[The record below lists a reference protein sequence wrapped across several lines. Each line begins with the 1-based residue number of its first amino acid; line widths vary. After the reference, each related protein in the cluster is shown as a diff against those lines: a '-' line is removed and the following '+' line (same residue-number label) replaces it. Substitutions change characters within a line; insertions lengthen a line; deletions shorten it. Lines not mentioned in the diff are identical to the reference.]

1 MAPVRHPHR
10 TGIWRRQGQLHP
22 DALRT
27 RRRLLGPLHSTAPPA
42 VLPADARGR
51 SESIVPRCRR
61 GVPHARVASFLSR
74 LDRRDARS
82 DLRGNRRDTACCNEQ
97 SAPAARCRRVDLMA
111 LEITSNSYKPSSPG
125 PRRLPKNGSGLR
137 TIIIGAGAAGR
148 ILARDLKR
156 TPEYGLLPIG
166 FLDDDPTNKGVTGL
180 PVLGRTGDLVMIAAS
195 HAADVAIVAIPSL
208 APGDVRRL
216 AESAST
222 AGVSVRYLP
231 SFGAALERDAR
242 ISDLRRLRVDRL
254 LGRQEMRVVRTAS
267 RAVVEGKRVLVTG
280 AGGSIGR
287 QLCADLRFQVIFHA
301 AAHKHLPLLE
311 MHPCEGIKSNVLGT
325 RHLVEAA
332 VETGV
337 ERFILISTDKAA
349 DPISILGASK
359 RVAEL
364 ILQAH
369 SGGYT
374 RFASVR
380 FGNVLGSRGSFLS
393 VLSEQIEN
401 GEAVTVTHPDVTRF
415 FMTVEEAV
423 GLVIEAASMA
433 ELGETFVLDMGAPVR
448 SVDLVYTYASQ
459 FILREGDFEIS
470 FTGLRGGE
478 KLNEALFS
486 ENEVRL
492 RTDHPRIWATQA
504 AAPAADLES
513 VLDRLIESASINRSD
528 LVRQHL
534 ASLLPG
540 FAKSPALT
548 SATVV
553 APYPDGF

>member
-1 MAPVRHPHR
+1 M
-10 TGIWRRQGQLHP
+10 G
-22 DALRT
+22 
-27 RRRLLGPLHSTAPPA
+27 
-42 VLPADARGR
+42 
-51 SESIVPRCRR
+51 E
-61 GVPHARVASFLSR
+61 
-74 LDRRDARS
+74 
-82 DLRGNRRDTACCNEQ
+82 
-97 SAPAARCRRVDLMA
+97 LMA
-111 LEITSNSYKPSSPG
+111 LEIESNSFTTTSAE
-125 PRRLPKNGSGLR
+125 PRRRADKVSGRR
-137 TIIIGAGAAGR
+137 TLIIGAGEAGR
-148 ILARDLKR
+148 VLARDLKR
-156 TPEYGLLPIG
+156 APEYGLLPIG
-166 FLDDDPTNKGVTGL
+166 FLDDDPTKVRTAGL
-180 PVLGRTGDLVMIAAS
+180 PVLGATSDLVIIAARY
-195 HAADVAIVAIPSL
+195 AADVAIVAIPSL
-208 APGDVRRL
+208 EPGGIRRL
-216 AESAST
+216 AEAASS

-280 AGGSIGR
+280 AGGSIGSELCR
-287 QLCADLRFQVIFHA
+287 QIKAFGPAALYMLDHDESNLHRLQMHLDGQALLDNDELLIADIRDGERIKQLCADLRFQIIFHA

-448 SVDLVYTYASQ
+448 IVDLVNNYAAQ
-459 FILREGDFEIS
+459 FNLREGDFQIS

-486 ENEVRL
+486 ESEERL
-492 RTDHPRIWATQA
+492 VTEHPRIWATR
-504 AAPAADLES
+504 AAPPSVDLDLA
-513 VLDRLIESASINRSD
+513 LDRLIESAASNRSD

-534 ASLLPG
+534 AELLPG
-540 FAKSPALT
+540 FAKMPVP
-548 SATVV
+548 SAASMV